1 MSGLDFIFVGVS
13 KGRKESICSPLEG
26 TTGSV
31 FYQKLLFLL
40 CISLTYL
47 YLWLR
52 RRYFRLEKHKKN
64 EFSFCFSL
72 TYLYLCQ
79 RKGIVMINDGRPRL
93 AIVDPNTLATIGLKQ
108 LLQNVMP
115 IMTVDTFG
123 SFAELEAN
131 GPDNYYHFFV
141 AMNLVLEN
149 RSFFLEHRRKTIVLT
164 MSNDPSTQL
173 KDFHSLCINVPE
185 NILVRSLL
193 MLGHQAH
200 AGGKNL
206 PPLPRALRAQV
217 LTDREIE
224 VLALIVQG
232 YINKEIA
239 DQLNIGLTTVITH
252 RKNIMEK
259 LGMKSVSALTI
270 YAVMHGY
277 VDINKI

>member
-1 MSGLDFIFVGVS
+1 
-13 KGRKESICSPLEG
+13 
-26 TTGSV
+26 
-31 FYQKLLFLL
+31 
-40 CISLTYL
+40 
-47 YLWLR
+47 
-52 RRYFRLEKHKKN
+52 
-64 EFSFCFSL
+64 
-72 TYLYLCQ
+72 
-79 RKGIVMINDGRPRL
+79 MINDGRPRL

-193 MLGHQAH
+193 MIFSYLVQRYDLVSEKANLFAIFPNGSIF
-200 AGGKNL
+200 GGAK
-206 PPLPRALRAQV
+206 V
-217 LTDREIE
+217 T
-224 VLALIVQG
+224 
-232 YINKEIA
+232 K
-239 DQLNIGLTTVITH
+239 
-252 RKNIMEK
+252 
-259 LGMKSVSALTI
+259 KSI
-270 YAVMHGY
+270 
-277 VDINKI
+277 K

>member
-1 MSGLDFIFVGVS
+1 M
-13 KGRKESICSPLEG
+13 
-26 TTGSV
+26 
-31 FYQKLLFLL
+31 L
-40 CISLTYL
+40 CIVLI
-47 YLWLR
+47 
-52 RRYFRLEKHKKN
+52 
-64 EFSFCFSL
+64 
-72 TYLYLCQ
+72 YLYLCQ

-131 GPDNYYHFFV
+131 GPDNYFHFFV

-149 RSFFLEHRRKTIVLT
+149 RQFFLERRRKTIVLT
-164 MSNDPSTQL
+164 ASVDPETQL

-185 NILVRSLL
+185 SQLVRSLL
-193 MLGHQAH
+193 ILEQHAH
-200 AGGKNL
+200 GAGRNL
-206 PPLPRALRAQV
+206 PPMPRALQAKV

-224 VLALIVQG
+224 VLALIAQG

-239 DQLNIGLTTVITH
+239 DRLNIGLTTVITH
-252 RKNIMEK
+252 RKNIMDK
-259 LGMKSVSALTI
+259 LGLKSVSALTI